1 MMKLIQ
7 ILKGERQSAGEITAA
22 IAELE
27 GKLSAY
33 QEEKERTEV
42 RLQDLQEMA
51 IMGEPVKQADLNKLT
66 SQVEDLGQKAKAAQS
81 TLRKLEGKKA
91 EAVRREGQE
100 RLTKIQA
107 ELEGLQKEQRA
118 ATLDLV
124 KVLAMVAV
132 QLERAQGL
140 PVEKW
145 GRQVEGRHWR
155 ELAST
160 VQTNKDL
167 FFEEVAKLERS
178 NLAHLI
184 KLLQQEREGLL
195 AEQKVK
201 ALLAA

>member
-178 NLAHLI
+178 NLAHEI